1 MLFIITACRFPTAHV
16 LSHQKWPTCTRSQ
29 LRRLQ
34 LKSASP
40 EGTRRTTCCR
50 KNGATRIGRIKR
62 NAPKK
67 HSDRPLTRATP
78 RLRRRVF
85 ILSCRDRRPRW
96 QKRPAACDRG
106 RWRKRWMMKP
116 ASTAVPAPGRRYANL
131 DHQSAF
137 CIHHFFPDSFTSRPL
152 RTDAVSAWQIAR
164 ASRASAPDSS
174 GEARFSA
181 AERTASRSSDARRRQ
196 RFSISAAAPGR
207 RW

>member
-1 MLFIITACRFPTAHV
+1 MANVHADRNCADCSR
-16 LSHQKWPTCTRSQ
+16 KR
-29 LRRLQ
+29 
-34 LKSASP
+34 ASP
-40 EGTRRTTCCR
+40 EGARRSDVLSQKRT
-50 KNGATRIGRIKR
+50 TRIGRIKR

-96 QKRPAACDRG
+96 QKRPAACDRSV

-116 ASTAVPAPGRRYANL
+116 ASTAVPAPG
-131 DHQSAF
+131 
-137 CIHHFFPDSFTSRPL
+137 PL
-152 RTDAVSAWQIAR
+152 RKPRSSISILHSSLSFPPASPAAR
-164 ASRASAPDSS
+164 CGPMPFRPGRSPGRPAPVPPDSS

-181 AERTASRSSDARRRQ
+181 AERTASAARARRRQ
-196 RFSISAAAPGR
+196 RFSISAAATGR